1 MRRLYIFFLLF
12 ISCEQDENFILITNV
27 YPEGSGSTSQVKNI
41 FLGGDEVIILA
52 NPNEYYDFDSWSG
65 DYESNNPEIKF
76 KIISNVSITANF
88 KLLDSDMDG
97 VADKDDL
104 CKKTQTGTKVNSVG
118 CSEVDNDYDN
128 DGVINID
135 DNCPNTPNNTS
146 VNNSGCSL
154 IKLDENGTT
163 LKATFYASDYLGE
176 VVLYKGDSVM
186 IVRDW
191 NHIRSLGPSTYN
203 KEVRFATSF
212 IEEIRE
218 LCSLPC
224 VISDKFDMSSWDV
237 SGVKSMYFTFWNTNG
252 FNQDISNW
260 DVSGVQSMEGI
271 FFHAYNTNVDISSW
285 DVSNVKN
292 MKRMFR
298 GALYANPDVSLWD
311 VSQVTDMKEMFMGTD
326 IAQDL
331 KNWDVSN
338 VTNMEKMFYDAK
350 NFNQDLSIWDVGN
363 VSECNSFYE
372 NASSW
377 NLPKPS
383 FINCDP

>member
-1 MRRLYIFFLLF
+1 M
-12 ISCEQDENFILITNV
+12 
-27 YPEGSGSTSQVKNI
+27 
-41 FLGGDEVIILA
+41 GGDQITILA
-52 NPNEYYDFDSWSG
+52 TPSEFYEFDRWSG

-76 KIISNVSITANF
+76 IITDNVAVTAKF
-88 KLLDSDMDG
+88 KLLDTDMDG
-97 VADKDDL
+97 VVDQYDQCLDTEK
-104 CKKTQTGTKVNSVG
+104 GTEVNSVG
-118 CSEVDNDYDN
+118 CSDEDFDYDN

-135 DNCPNTPNNTS
+135 DNCPNTPPGTS
-146 VNNSGCSL
+146 VNDYGCSL
-154 IKLDENGTT
+154 VKLDENGIT
-163 LKATFYASDYLGE
+163 LKATFYALDYIGE
-176 VVLYKGDSVM
+176 VVLYEGDSVM

-191 NHIRSLGPSTYN
+191 DQIKSLGPSTFG
-203 KEVRFATSF
+203 KDLKLVTSF
-212 IEEIRE
+212 IEETRE

-224 VISDKFDMSSWDV
+224 KISDNFDMSTWDM

-252 FNQDISNW
+252 FNQDLSKW

-271 FFHAYNTNVDISSW
+271 FFHAYNMNVDLSGW

-292 MKRMFR
+292 MKMMFR
-298 GALYANPDVSLWD
+298 GALYANPDVSQWD
-311 VSQVTDMKEMFMGTD
+311 VSQVRDMKEMFLGTD

-331 KNWDVSN
+331 KNWNVSN

-350 NFNQDLSIWDVGN
+350 YFNQDLSIWDVGN

-377 NLPKPS
+377 NLPKPD